1 MLYQDMLLKLEYHR
15 NNIIKSFIKQG
26 YFTKKE
32 EINNKLTLIDERIA
46 LFKSYKFQ
54 PGELFNHKELNH
66 NLEMLYRDIAFL
78 YKIIEKIN
86 LEKYNK
92 MLLSLEAH
100 MVNLE
105 TLAQHFKK
113 RANEEVKG
121 TSLGKTLLFKTSD
134 WEIEVKDESLEVFVG
149 TLDLTQG
156 SKISCFA
163 NINNTDK
170 RNILF
175 KFKAE
180 DSSDNF
186 NALPYNYN
194 NDTYLVPGEITVN
207 EEKLVMPDNFNINSE
222 IVIPYDVNTKNDYK
236 ILSGENKIVLTDK
249 ETGAISVK
257 DFPTVENPLVVKSNS
272 FISFF
277 IENTGTLE
285 YNFNK
290 KPFHTNFS
298 IQDGTIQI
306 DKDIQK
312 VFLDV
317 EEGFICYF
325 NLDDDMNVWA
335 IKEDA
340 IVDNKSLIYDGMM
353 LTRDFKI
360 KEYVKDKTTRYNIY
374 VSITEMDNDEVID
387 SIYIKEVD

>member
-1 MLYQDMLLKLEYHR
+1 MLYQDMILKLEYHR
-15 NNIIKSFIKQG
+15 NNILKSFIKQG
-26 YFTKKE
+26 YFPKKD
-32 EINNKLTLIDERIA
+32 EISSKLALVDERLA
-46 LFKSYKFQ
+46 LFKSYNFQ
-54 PGELFNHKELNH
+54 PGELFNHKEVNH
-66 NLEMLYRDIAFL
+66 LLEMLYRDIAFL

-86 LEKYNK
+86 IEKYNK
-92 MLLSLEAH
+92 MLLNLEAH
-100 MVNLE
+100 MANLE

-113 RANEEVKG
+113 RADEEIKG

-134 WEIEVKDESLEVFVG
+134 WDISVKDESLEVFVG
-149 TLDLTQG
+149 TLDLIQG
-156 SKISCFA
+156 SEISCFA

-180 DSSDNF
+180 NSSNDF

-194 NDTYLVPGEITVN
+194 NDTYLVPGEITVK
-207 EEKLVMPDNFNINSE
+207 EEEMVLPDNFNINSE
-222 IVIPYDVNTKNDYK
+222 IVMPYDVVMDNEYK
-236 ILSGENKIVLTDK
+236 ILSGKNKVVVTDK
-249 ETGAISVK
+249 ETKSVSVH
-257 DFPTVENPLVVKSNS
+257 DFPTSDNPLQIKSNS
-272 FISFF
+272 FVSFF
-277 IENTGTLE
+277 IEGKGVLE

-298 IQDGTIQI
+298 VQDGTVKI
-306 DKDIQK
+306 DKEIQK
-312 VFLDV
+312 IFLDV

-325 NLDDDMNVWA
+325 NLDDDMKPWA
-335 IKEDA
+335 VKEDA
-340 IVDNKSLIYDGMM
+340 VVDNKKLIYDGLM